1 MPAPGNQT
9 PSTAT
14 SAASGGS
21 VTAATATATATVTV
35 STNGTELT
43 AEEADAQLSS
53 QTVKPYVTLG
63 NGGSNFH
70 SWNKM
75 LLSQARIKRCQMAL
89 YKDYPDSAVD
99 AAATQ
104 LLMSSISP
112 TFQRS
117 VSSLPT
123 AYRGY
128 MHIKEKYCGGTNQE
142 ANFTWQQELRE
153 GIRPRGDT

>member
-1 MPAPGNQT
+1 MPDPGNQT

-14 SAASGGS
+14 SAASGGT
-21 VTAATATATATVTV
+21 VTAATATATAIATVTV

-112 TFQRS
+112 MFQRS

-123 AYRGY
+123 ARIQAYLGEVLWRD
-128 MHIKEKYCGGTNQE
+128 ESGGKFYLAAGAAGRNQ
-142 ANFTWQQELRE
+142 A
-153 GIRPRGDT
+153 

>member
-1 MPAPGNQT
+1 MASTGNQ
-9 PSTAT
+9 PSTSAT
-14 SAASGGS
+14 SAVSGI
-21 VTAATATATATVTV
+21 TATATVTV
-35 STNGTELT
+35 STNGTEMT

-53 QTVKPYVTLG
+53 QAVKPYVTLG

-75 LLSQARIKRCQMAL
+75 ILSQARVKRCIMAY

-117 VSSLPT
+117 VASLPT

-128 MHIKEKYCGGTNQE
+128 TLIKEKYCGGTNQE
-142 ANFTWQQELRE
+142 ANFSW
-153 GIRPRGDT
+153 